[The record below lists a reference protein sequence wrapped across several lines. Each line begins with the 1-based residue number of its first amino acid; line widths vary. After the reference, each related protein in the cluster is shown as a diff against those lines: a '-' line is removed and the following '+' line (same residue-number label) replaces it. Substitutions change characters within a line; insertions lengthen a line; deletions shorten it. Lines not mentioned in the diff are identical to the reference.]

1 MKFANL
7 HLHSIYSDGAQTPDE
22 LFTKAK
28 EMGYGALAIT
38 DHNTVT
44 GWDDFKDKAQK
55 HNMDYILGMEANGI
69 LNDGNLH
76 FVCFDFDITDT
87 KVANYLKYH
96 HEIMHVN
103 AKAKFDSLIK
113 NKLIPEI
120 TWQNVLDDCG
130 GNVWMCNEQIF
141 YSLVKRTEMTQGDYR
156 QYFLAFRAAPVE
168 ESQKIIYDSA
178 ENVIKMIRNAGGVI
192 GLAHPY
198 RITKHL
204 DELYK
209 MGMNAVEYDHPDIDE
224 QDIKAVLE
232 FVKDKKIYMCGGTD
246 HTGQLSNYPNEREK
260 DPEDRDPCFLV
271 PLTTD
276 VRNGVTKEEFYN
288 LKNRIYG

>member
-1 MKFANL
+1 MN
-7 HLHSIYSDGAQTPDE
+7 
-22 LFTKAK
+22 
-28 EMGYGALAIT
+28 
-38 DHNTVT
+38 N
-44 GWDDFKDKAQK
+44 
-55 HNMDYILGMEANGI
+55 
-69 LNDGNLH
+69 
-76 FVCFDFDITDT
+76 
-87 KVANYLKYH
+87 KVAAYLKYH
-96 HEIMHVN
+96 HEIMQFN
-103 AKAKFDSLIK
+103 TKAKFDSLIK

-120 TWQNVLDDCG
+120 TWQNVMDDCG

-141 YSLVKRTEMTQGDYR
+141 YSLVKRTDMTQADYR
-156 QYFLAFRAAPVE
+156 KFFLNFRAAPIE
-168 ESQKIIYDSA
+168 KSAKIIYDSA

-232 FVKDKKIYMCGGTD
+232 FAKDKKIYMCGGTD
-246 HTGQLSNYPNEREK
+246 HTGMLSNFPLERET